1 MSKNTLHIIITSE
14 SGPGRTLL
22 VKKKSIRNLILSG
35 VLITVLLCV
44 GTITGLHHLKNNRVL
59 QEKVATLTQALET
72 ESVVIQDK
80 LIAETNRLKKAL
92 TDTKAEL
99 AQNRLEKL
107 EIVDRYETQVAEL
120 KQERNELFE
129 GSISRLDE
137 RSKIIKTLMD
147 QIGVKIEVEDDP
159 DHSGGLYIDPD
170 SALCDKLICETDRYL
185 SLVKQLPLGRPIGT
199 KISSKYGRRSDPLN
213 HKKAFHTGIDFKGN
227 TGDKV
232 LATGDAVVKRSSYNK
247 GLGNHVV
254 LRHGNGYTTL
264 YAHLS
269 KRLVKRGEKVIRG
282 QSIGLVGNTG
292 RSTGSHLHY
301 EVHYQDK
308 TVDPMKFMQVA
319 KLLAGK
325 S

>member
-1 MSKNTLHIIITSE
+1 MSEKSLHIIITGE
-14 SGPGRTLL
+14 SGSGRTLL
-22 VKKKSIRNLILSG
+22 VKKKSIRNLILST
-35 VLITVLLCV
+35 LFITVLLCV
-44 GTITGLHHLKNNRVL
+44 GTITGLHHRKDNKVL
-59 QEKVATLTQALET
+59 QNQVAALTRTLKKEMKTVA
-72 ESVVIQDK
+72 VRDA
-80 LIAETNRLKKAL
+80 LIAETEQLKKAL
-92 TDTKAEL
+92 ANTKAEL
-99 AQNRLEKL
+99 AQNEREKL
-107 EIVDRYETQVAEL
+107 
-120 KQERNELFE
+120 ELFE

-137 RSKIIKTLMD
+137 RSKIIKTLMN
-147 QIGVKIEVEDDP
+147 QIGVKIEVENDP

-185 SLVKQLPLGRPIGT
+185 SLIRQLPLGRPIGT

-232 LATGDAVVKRSSYNK
+232 QATGDAVVKRSSYNK

-254 LRHGNGYTTL
+254 LGHGNGYDTL

-269 KRLVKRGEKVIRG
+269 KRLVKRGDKVVRG

-319 KLLAGK
+319 KLLAHKSSGK
-325 S
+325 